1 MFPTEPPAPPASRDS
16 AAVLGLIDAAK
27 RMQTRKLR
35 RILADMDRQ
44 LGKPKGLGPVPL
56 VATTVRP
63 YDSTKNGAARDPRVS
78 PGLNCVPVRL
88 DSKSVPFRLTY
99 NETQSCCNEHSV

>member
-1 MFPTEPPAPPASRDS
+1 MSPAEPHPHPASKDS

-56 VATTVRP
+56 VKTSVQR
-63 YDSTKNGAARDPRVS
+63 AARESRVL
-78 PGLNCVPVRL
+78 PGVKLVHPYIRT
-88 DSKSVPFRLTY
+88 S
-99 NETQSCCNEHSV
+99 

>member
-1 MFPTEPPAPPASRDS
+1 MSPTELQPPPASRDS
-16 AAVLGLIDAAK
+16 AAILGLIDAAK

-63 YDSTKNGAARDPRVS
+63 YDRTKNGVARDPRVL
-78 PGLNCVPVRL
+78 PGLNCAPVRPY
-88 DSKSVPFRLTY
+88 SKSALLST
-99 NETQSCCNEHSV
+99 